1 MFDNH
6 LNVIVFYDNY
16 HKLTFSFCTS
26 VISQDQ
32 NGQVWHSRNLDYSF
46 TDILKNITVAVD
58 FQKGGKACFLILVV
72 ITLHMLSK

>member
-6 LNVIVFYDNY
+6 LNAIVFLIIITNVF
-16 HKLTFSFCTS
+16 FSFCTS
-26 VISQDQ
+26 IISQDQ